1 MVSSRP
7 VVHNS
12 KYLRI
17 ALSIAISG
25 LTLFLA
31 VRGISWRDMA
41 SSLMHVSLGSLFL
54 AMVCVVVNNFLKI
67 IRWKVLMGELG
78 QETSIIQI
86 ARAFIVGQNLNLF
99 YPFRVGDLNRPFLVA
114 GTAQKRAFVFGTIAL
129 EKIIDLECYAF
140 LLLLLMLLF
149 PLPVWINHS
158 IFGLISLA
166 VIIVVFL
173 ILTGSQRFGL
183 SGILNWILKKKPGWI
198 TERLW
203 QHWGSWFRSGLDSLE
218 VLKDQKGMF
227 KVALCSV
234 LIWGVGA
241 LTNYFILLAL
251 RIKVSSLFDATVISL
266 LVLVGL
272 IAGITIPSMPG
283 KIGVFEYVCIL
294 CLGLFNIPQPAAL
307 SYGILLHG
315 VVYIPIIVAGL
326 FSMLSLGFS
335 QNFSLNMSSDRDPN
349 IQPSPVTPGEK

>member
-7 VVHNS
+7 VVRHS

-41 SSLMHVSLGSLFL
+41 SSLMQVSIGFLFL
-54 AMVCVVVNNFLKI
+54 ALACVVANNLLKI
-67 IRWKVLMGELG
+67 IRWKVLMGEFG
-78 QETSIIQI
+78 QEVGIILI
-86 ARAFIVGQNLNLF
+86 TRAFIVGQLLNLF

-129 EKIIDLECYAF
+129 EKLIDLECYAF

-173 ILTGSQRFGL
+173 ILAGSQSFGL

-198 TERLW
+198 TERVW
-203 QHWGSWFRSGLDSLE
+203 QHWGSWFQSGLDSLE

-241 LTNYFILLAL
+241 LTNYFILLSL
-251 RIKVSSLFDATVISL
+251 RIKVSSLFDASVISL
-266 LVLVGL
+266 LVLIGL
-272 IAGITIPSMPG
+272 IAGISIPSIPG

-294 CLGLFNIPQPAAL
+294 CLGLFDIPQPAAL
-307 SYGILLHG
+307 TYGILLHG

-326 FSMLSLGFS
+326 FSMISLGFRH
-335 QNFSLNMSSDRDPN
+335 NFSLKMSPDMDPSR
-349 IQPSPVTPGEK
+349 QPSPVTPGEK